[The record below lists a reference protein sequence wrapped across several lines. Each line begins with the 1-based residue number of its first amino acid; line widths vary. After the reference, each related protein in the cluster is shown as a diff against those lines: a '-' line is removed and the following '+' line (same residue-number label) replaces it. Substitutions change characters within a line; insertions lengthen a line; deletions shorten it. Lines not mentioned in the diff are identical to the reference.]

1 MASVEV
7 AEERKIDR
15 PRSIRGLDVLCIA
28 EGLGRRGETIAMT
41 AAMHTEHRR
50 RCKRLRLPL

>member
-7 AEERKIDR
+7 AEERKIER

-28 EGLGRRGETIAMT
+28 EGLGRGGETIAMT
-41 AAMHTEHRR
+41 AAMHTEHRNR
-50 RCKRLRLPL
+50 APKTL

>member
-7 AEERKIDR
+7 AEERKIER

-28 EGLGRRGETIAMT
+28 EGPAGRRDDRDDSRNA
-41 AAMHTEHRR
+41 RR
-50 RCKRLRLPL
+50 APKTL